1 MAVKPSEKSLSNLE
15 KIQSSEMAN
24 EYRLRGLETRRKNK
38 EQREL
43 AKNTIKAMKS
53 MGDDAPNAIEALNY
67 VLVRAMEDDDSEQIV
82 KVASILAEYQAPKLS
97 RQDVTQTNID
107 AGDLS
112 DEELQAEL
120 DKLGSVHQIYHCP
133 HFVWAAKGRQSPL
146 TYRRILWLIKKN

>member
-15 KIQSSEMAN
+15 KIKSSEMAN

-43 AKNTIKAMKS
+43 AKNTILAMKS
-53 MGDDAPNAIEALNY
+53 LGEDAPNAIEALNY
-67 VLVRAMEDDDSEQIV
+67 VLVKAMEDDDAEQIV

-97 RQDVTQTNID
+97 RRDVTQTNIE
-107 AGDLS
+107 AGDLT

-120 DKLGSVHQIYHCP
+120 DKLGSVH
-133 HFVWAAKGRQSPL
+133 
-146 TYRRILWLIKKN
+146 

>member
-15 KIQSSEMAN
+15 KIKSSEMAN

-43 AKNTIKAMKS
+43 AKNTIMAMKS

-107 AGDLS
+107 AGDLT

-120 DKLGSVHQIYHCP
+120 DKLGSVH
-133 HFVWAAKGRQSPL
+133 
-146 TYRRILWLIKKN
+146 

>member
-1 MAVKPSEKSLSNLE
+1 MAIKPSANSLNNLE
-15 KIQSSEMAN
+15 KIESSEMAN

-43 AKNTIKAMKS
+43 AKHTIMAMKS

-67 VLVRAMEDDDSEQIV
+67 VLVKAMEDDDSEQIV

-97 RQDVTQTNID
+97 RQDITQTNVD

-112 DEELQAEL
+112 DEELQEEL
-120 DKLGSVHQIYHCP
+120 DKLGSIH
-133 HFVWAAKGRQSPL
+133 
-146 TYRRILWLIKKN
+146 

>member
-1 MAVKPSEKSLSNLE
+1 MALKPSENSLNNLE
-15 KIQSSEMAN
+15 KIASTEMAN

-38 EQREL
+38 EQRDL
-43 AKNTIKAMKS
+43 AKNTILAMKS

-67 VLVRAMEDDDSEQIV
+67 VLVKAMEDDDSEQIV

-112 DEELQAEL
+112 DAELEEELQKFTL
-120 DKLGSVHQIYHCP
+120 
-133 HFVWAAKGRQSPL
+133 
-146 TYRRILWLIKKN
+146 N

>member
-1 MAVKPSEKSLSNLE
+1 MKPSEKSLSNLE
-15 KIQSSEMAN
+15 KIESSEMAN

-38 EQREL
+38 EQRDL
-43 AKNTIKAMKS
+43 AKHTIMAMKS

-67 VLVRAMEDDDSEQIV
+67 VLVKAMEDDDSEQIV

-112 DEELQAEL
+112 DEELQDEL
-120 DKLGSVHQIYHCP
+120 DKLGSVH
-133 HFVWAAKGRQSPL
+133 
-146 TYRRILWLIKKN
+146 

>member
-1 MAVKPSEKSLSNLE
+1 MAIKPSEKSLSNLE
-15 KIQSSEMAN
+15 KIESSEMAN

-38 EQREL
+38 EQRDL
-43 AKNTIKAMKS
+43 AKNTIMAMKS

-67 VLVRAMEDDDSEQIV
+67 VLVKAMEDDDSEQIV

-112 DEELQAEL
+112 DEELQNEL
-120 DKLGSVHQIYHCP
+120 DKLGSVH
-133 HFVWAAKGRQSPL
+133 
-146 TYRRILWLIKKN
+146 